1 MVKCRIVAIGYCAL
15 LSSPFFL
22 KVKADNII
30 LQIHWYLHC
39 SLYWPL
45 PVLHLIYLNT
55 SPCLALNLFDGHMTD
70 WEIQLLADVLFW
82 LHSLINLN
90 SPWFEWKA
98 PHLLT
103 HLFCIKHSPAVDHGF
118 GLGVVPPT
126 LCKWNS
132 RFVVTYRALKT
143 AGHSLK
149 HSSVTIYTTQT
160 LKLAIGQLSMRV
172 DFTVLWYPWL

>member
-1 MVKCRIVAIGYCAL
+1 MLPLGTVLFSVL
-15 LSSPFFL
+15 PFLL
-22 KVKADNII
+22 KVKADTII

-45 PVLHLIYLNT
+45 LVLHLIYLNT
-55 SPCLALNLFDGHMTD
+55 SLCLALNLFNGHITD

-90 SPWFEWKA
+90 SLWFEWKA

-103 HLFCIKHSPAVDHGF
+103 HLFCIKHSLAVDHGF
-118 GLGVVPPT
+118 GLGMVPPT
-126 LCKWNS
+126 QILDSSLCI
-132 RFVVTYRALKT
+132 VHLKR

-172 DFTVLWYPWL
+172 DFTVLWYPGL